1 VAATNQDLAQ
11 MVAAGMFRS
20 DLYYRLNVA
29 SIRVL
34 PLRERPEDIPLLAR
48 HFAHQYARRL
58 HKPTP
63 VIPAEVLAALIR
75 YPWPGNVRELQN
87 VIERAVILS
96 HDGIL
101 RPVLPEWPLS
111 GEPSPAAGGMLEDV
125 QREYI
130 LQVLRDTRWVIGG
143 LYGAAARLGLKR
155 TTLLSK
161 MARLGIA
168 RQAR

>member
-1 VAATNQDLAQ
+1 
-11 MVAAGMFRS
+11 
-20 DLYYRLNVA
+20 
-29 SIRVL
+29 
-34 PLRERPEDIPLLAR
+34 
-48 HFAHQYARRL
+48 
-58 HKPTP
+58 
-63 VIPAEVLAALIR
+63 VLAALIR

-87 VIERAVILS
+87 VVERAVILC

-101 RPVLPEWPLS
+101 RPVLPEWPRP
-111 GEPSPAAGGMLEDV
+111 GEPSPTGGGMLEDV

-130 LQVLRDTRWVIGG
+130 LQVLRETRWVVGG
-143 LYGAAARLGLKR
+143 AYGAATRLGLKR